1 MRWTAQL
8 IWVLPVKKKKIDK
21 IKKENKCINK
31 ISLNDYIYLHTK

>member
-8 IWVLPVKKKKIDK
+8 MWVLPVKKKKIDK
-21 IKKENKCINK
+21 KKANKCINK